1 MRYALKRFSRE
12 KGEYIEFIDEKGR
25 VIDKKGKVK
34 SSQKK
39 YSIVMT
45 ESDLQ
50 LFSDYLEEKTFGLM
64 TPIKNVWNSGAWG
77 KTKVIGGT
85 ALALGTTGALLGN
98 HIVNNDND

>member
-39 YSIVMT
+39 YSIIMT

-64 TPIKNVWNSGAWG
+64 TPIKNVWNSGA
-77 KTKVIGGT
+77 KVIGGT